1 MSRHDRY
8 ASLHPFAGLFAG
20 YVMKNMSPQ
29 SRGIV
34 LYMIAILSMSV
45 MDLMAKRVAGEVH
58 VIQAVWARYAG
69 QTLLVTLLVLPRI
82 RTVAATRY
90 PGLQFLR
97 SVFLLGGT
105 TAFFF
110 GISHLGLAEAT
121 AIMDVN
127 PMLITL
133 GAAIFLG
140 ERFGLR
146 RAAGVTAALIGALI
160 VIRPG
165 SDVFSPAAILPLFAA
180 CCYATFVLITR
191 RVGRDEDVWTSL
203 FYTAIFGAVIL
214 SCIVPFVWERPSL
227 TVALIMGCIGIA
239 GALGQLLMIRAL
251 SMAEASAVAPF
262 SYVGLLFAALWGVL
276 FFGEYPD
283 AYTYLGGAIIVAAGI
298 YVWHRERQAV

>member
-1 MSRHDRY
+1 
-8 ASLHPFAGLFAG
+8 
-20 YVMKNMSPQ
+20 MKNLSPQ
-29 SRGIV
+29 SRGIL
-34 LYMIAILSMSV
+34 LYMLAILSMSV
-45 MDLMAKRVAGEVH
+45 MDLLAKRVSGEVH

-82 RTVAATRY
+82 RRVAKTRY

-121 AIMDVN
+121 AIMDIN

-133 GAAIFLG
+133 GAALFLG
-140 ERFGLR
+140 EKFGIR

-165 SDVFSPAAILPLFAA
+165 SDVFSPAALFPFVAA
-180 CCYATFVLITR
+180 FCYATFVLITR

-203 FYTAIFGAVIL
+203 FYTAIFGAVLL
-214 SCIVPFVWERPSL
+214 SAVVPFVWSTP
-227 TVALIMGCIGIA
+227 TVPVMLMMGAIALA

-251 SMAEASAVAPF
+251 SEAEASAVAPF
-262 SYVGLLFAALWGVL
+262 SYIGLLFAAIWGVL
-276 FFGEYPD
+276 FFAEYPD
-283 AYTYLGGAIIVAAGI
+283 VYTYVGGAIIVLAGL
-298 YVWHRERQAV
+298 YVWHRERQSP

>member
-1 MSRHDRY
+1 M
-8 ASLHPFAGLFAG
+8 
-20 YVMKNMSPQ
+20 
-29 SRGIV
+29 
-34 LYMIAILSMSV
+34 
-45 MDLMAKRVAGEVH
+45 
-58 VIQAVWARYAG
+58 IQAVWARYAG

-82 RTVAATRY
+82 RRVAKTRY

-121 AIMDVN
+121 AIMDIN

-133 GAAIFLG
+133 GAALFLG
-140 ERFGLR
+140 EKFGIR

-165 SDVFSPAAILPLFAA
+165 SDVFSPAALFPFVAA
-180 CCYATFVLITR
+180 FCYATFVLITR

-203 FYTAIFGAVIL
+203 FYTAIFGAVLL
-214 SCIVPFVWERPSL
+214 SAVVPFVWSTP
-227 TVALIMGCIGIA
+227 TVPVMLMMGAIALA

-251 SMAEASAVAPF
+251 SEAEASAVAPF
-262 SYVGLLFAALWGVL
+262 SYIGLLFAAIWGVL
-276 FFGEYPD
+276 FFAEYPD
-283 AYTYLGGAIIVAAGI
+283 VYTYVGGAIIVLAGL
-298 YVWHRERQAV
+298 YVWHRERQSP